1 MRYRHTLLVQ
11 IALLGCPT
19 VVLGFLSLLSANY
32 ALAADLVSDDRIQ
45 AIEVV
50 HKRNIGQLHSL
61 HHEMRATLKQL
72 TRGQG
77 DQEPARQLAAQLGAV
92 RQALDTVAA
101 TEQEHPQWAISW
113 SQRHARLVVLTQ
125 EMEALFMGASRSDGK
140 RPVEQLASKLQEMKE
155 ILDIW

>member
-1 MRYRHTLLVQ
+1 MRHRYTLPVQ

-19 VVLGFLSLLSANY
+19 VILGFLSLLSANY
-32 ALAADLVSDDRIQ
+32 ALAADLVSEDRLQ
-45 AIEVV
+45 AIDVV

-125 EMEALFMGASRSDGK
+125 EMEALFMGASSSDGK
-140 RPVEQLASKLQEMKE
+140 RPLDLLGKKLQQMKE